1 MFVDDIGGLE
11 NIMYQQVNNTN
22 VIINWTLV
30 EGMECIISKGF
41 ITNITL
47 SIGDYSDNNN
57 CSLSKWS
64 YTATLHDMTVN
75 NITIII
81 NNNTLLTGE
90 QCILIQYTINGGH
103 IVSVYNLMASAN
115 NRKQTGSL
123 TI

>member
-1 MFVDDIGGLE
+1 
-11 NIMYQQVNNTN
+11 MYQQVNNTN

-30 EGMECIISKGF
+30 EGMECIISKRY

-47 SIGDYSDNNN
+47 SIGDYTDNNN

-64 YTATLHDMTVN
+64 YTGTLHDMTVN

-90 QCILIQYTINGGH
+90 QCILIQYTINGH